1 MGEGYDALTDKEK
14 EALRLMARGHD
25 AKSMARHLSRS
36 VHTVND
42 RLRAA
47 RRKLSVTSSREAAR
61 IVLEREGE
69 GDAAAPENPAGKEIG
84 DADGAAG
91 AQDGGRPGNPA
102 RLAIAGVCIVSI
114 LIAAALVLSS
124 QFAASEP
131 AEPASETAT
140 AVAARDE
147 AVATAAREWLELG
160 DAADWQSAF
169 DAAGATF
176 REANTVA
183 GWTAASHQVRS
194 PLGDVIKRE
203 LASVRYLNAPPKGFQ
218 EVVFRTEFANRAGAT
233 ETVTLVKEEGGWKVV
248 GILIE

>member
-1 MGEGYDALTDKEK
+1 MSEGYEALTDKEK

-84 DADGAAG
+84 DADGAAR
-91 AQDGGRPGNPA
+91 AQDGSRPGNPGHF
-102 RLAIAGVCIVSI
+102 AIAGVCIVSI
-114 LIAAALVLSS
+114 LIASALVLSS

-131 AEPASETAT
+131 AEPASQT
-140 AVAARDE
+140 VAARDE
-147 AVATAAREWLELG
+147 AVAAAARDWLELG
-160 DAADWQSAF
+160 DVADWQGAF
-169 DAAGATF
+169 DAAGTSF
-176 REANTVA
+176 REANTVE
-183 GWTAASHQVRS
+183 GWTAASRQVRS

>member
-61 IVLEREGE
+61 IVLEREG
-69 GDAAAPENPAGKEIG
+69 GGNAATPEKPAGKKIG
-84 DADGAAG
+84 DADGATG
-91 AQDGGRPGNPA
+91 AQDGKRPGNPA

-114 LIAAALVLSS
+114 LAAAALVLSS

-131 AEPASETAT
+131 AEPASETS
-140 AVAARDE
+140 AARDE
-147 AVATAAREWLELG
+147 AVAAAARDWLELG
-160 DAADWQSAF
+160 DVNDWQGAF
-169 DAAGATF
+169 DAAGTSF

-183 GWTAASHQVRS
+183 GWTAASRQVRV
-194 PLGDVIKRE
+194 PLGDVLSRD
-203 LASVRYLNAPPKGFQ
+203 LTGVRYLNAPPKGFQ
-218 EVVFRTEFANRAGAT
+218 EVVFRTDFANRAGAT

-248 GILIE
+248 GIMIE